1 MTRLTVD
8 LPDDLDVELRVA
20 AEAAGV
26 TEAEFAATAVAA
38 ALDERRHAEVM
49 AIASR
54 VLATDAVIV
63 HRLGTA

>member
-1 MTRLTVD
+1 MTTLTVD
-8 LPDDLDVELRVA
+8 LSDDLEAELRAA

-49 AIASR
+49 VIATR

>member
-1 MTRLTVD
+1 MTTLTVD
-8 LPDDLDVELRVA
+8 LPADLAAELRA
-20 AEAAGV
+20 AADAAGV
-26 TEAEFAATAVAA
+26 TEAEFAAPAVAA

-49 AIASR
+49 AIATR

>member
-1 MTRLTVD
+1 MTTLTVD
-8 LPDDLDVELRVA
+8 LSDDVEAELRA
-20 AEAAGV
+20 AADAAGV

-49 AIASR
+49 VIATR